1 MPYYSRY
8 RPGTF
13 YNFIV
18 KLYTF
23 TLYFY
28 NGFFFFYTFFFLLF
42 FFILFFFILF
52 FFILFTFIVHCELM
66 LNNPLFLVDETLLNS
81 KLCTVL
87 LFRRKI
93 YFKCTSSA
101 RLKEMKRYSSAGWS
115 VISFSNKKKTL
126 YITFTSKYTVILSD
140 ISRFFLFIDIA

>member
-28 NGFFFFYTFFFLLF
+28 NGFFFFLYFFFFYF
-42 FFILFFFILF
+42 FFFY
-52 FFILFTFIVHCELM
+52 VHCELM